1 VVTCPDGHESA
12 AADYCDV
19 CGMRIGPPAV
29 PVIQTGAAAGSGA
42 GGGAEAGS
50 AGGPDAGAALT
61 RLAPPCPRCGSPGL
75 ERFCEACGYQVGS
88 APDRSSGPVPA
99 LVSVSEPGPVLPSRA
114 GAPEGTNTGNLG
126 AVAPAWTAL
135 VTASRP
141 YFEAVMAARGPDSGI
156 AQFPAYC
163 PERRFRLTGPQMR
176 IGRQSVSRGITPE
189 IDLSGPPTDPGISR
203 LHAILLAR
211 PDGSWSVADP
221 GSENGTKV
229 NDAEI
234 ATDVPVRLADGDC
247 IFLGA
252 WTAITIAQDKDSAT
266 SS

>member
-19 CGMRIGPPAV
+19 CGMRLGPPVALV
-29 PVIQTGAAAGSGA
+29 TQRGAGTGGGA
-42 GGGAEAGS
+42 GGPE
-50 AGGPDAGAALT
+50 AGAAPS
-61 RLAPPCPRCGSPGL
+61 RSAPPCPRCGSPGL

-88 APDRSSGPVPA
+88 ASAPTRIPAPSPDRSS
-99 LVSVSEPGPVLPSRA
+99 
-114 GAPEGTNTGNLG
+114 
-126 AVAPAWTAL
+126 AWTAL

-141 YFEAVMAARGPDSGI
+141 YFDAVMAARGPDSGS

-163 PERRFRLTGPQMR
+163 PERRFQLTWPQMR

-189 IDLSGPPTDPGISR
+189 IDLSGPPADPGISR

-211 PDGSWSVADP
+211 PDGSWAVADP

-229 NDAEI
+229 NDVEI
-234 ATDVPVRLADGDC
+234 ATDVPVPLADGDC

-252 WTAITIAQDKDSAT
+252 WTAITIAQDKGGLT